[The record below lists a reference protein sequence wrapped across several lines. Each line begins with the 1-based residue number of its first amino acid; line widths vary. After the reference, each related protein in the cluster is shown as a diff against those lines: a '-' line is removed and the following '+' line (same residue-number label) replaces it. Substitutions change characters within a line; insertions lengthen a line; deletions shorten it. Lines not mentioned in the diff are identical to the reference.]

1 MLISICIPQY
11 NRSRYLLAVLE
22 SIRIQDHPEVEV
34 VISDDCS
41 TDDSLEVIPKYI
53 AGVQGTTHV
62 RFNYIRQPK
71 NLGYDG
77 NLRAALGAGQGEY
90 LFALGN
96 DDALPDKDTLSKLA
110 GVLAQLNYPDVSFT
124 NFHLYGKPGDVHRR
138 ARTTGVIGAGP
149 EVALKTFRSFSFV
162 GGLVMKRA
170 AFKQHNTGKYDG
182 SVYVQIY
189 LAARTIASGGTL
201 ASISESM
208 VAKDVSFPG
217 EEVNSYLDTLAQKNR
232 TFHRELG
239 GLDQVGR
246 VGCDAILPY
255 VPSASRQRF
264 ILKIYAQLLLLTYP
278 YWLLNYRKHRVYRAA
293 VNLAL
298 GCFPPNLIKIPD
310 VSLFVH
316 LCLIALF
323 AGSTTVGLLVPVGLL
338 GRMARWTSYL
348 SKRFQSRPASVLKT
362 GAELPASW

>member
-1 MLISICIPQY
+1 MLISVCIPQY
-11 NRSRYLLAVLE
+11 NRSKYLLAVLE
-22 SIRIQDHPEVEV
+22 SIRIQDYRHVEV

-90 LFALGN
+90 LFVLGN
-96 DDALPDKDTLSKLA
+96 DDALPDKNTLSKLA
-110 GVLAQLNYPDVSFT
+110 GILAQLNYPDVSFT
-124 NFHLYGKPGDVHRR
+124 NFHVSGKPSEVARR
-138 ARTTGVIGAGP
+138 ARATAVIGSGP

-162 GGLVMKRA
+162 GGLVMKSA
-170 AFKQHNTGKYDG
+170 AFRQHDTDKYDG

-201 ASISESM
+201 ATISESM

-217 EEVNSYLDTLAQKNR
+217 EKVNSYLDTLAQNNR

-246 VGCDAILPY
+246 VGCAAILPY
-255 VPSASRQRF
+255 VPSASRQRY
-264 ILKIYAQLLLLTYP
+264 ILKVYAQLLLFTYP
-278 YWLLNYRKHRVYRAA
+278 YWLLTHRRQGVYRAA

-298 GCFPPNLIKIPD
+298 GCFPPNLIRITN
-310 VSLFVH
+310 VTLYVQLYLIMLFV
-316 LCLIALF
+316 
-323 AGSTTVGLLVPVGLL
+323 GSTTVGLIVPVTLL
-338 GRMARWTSYL
+338 AKMGSWIL
-348 SKRFQSRPASVLKT
+348 SLSRSFQSRTGSPLKP
-362 GAELPASW
+362 GADLPAAW